1 MAPTATATATAT
13 SSSDASEGPVM
24 RLINKR
30 LRALRKKL
38 NRITQMEESISQ
50 GKTLNKEQQEV
61 LRSKPSVLVLIE
73 ELDKLRAPLSAA
85 VSEEITLAT
94 THHLHHHNQAPPD
107 QNEVAGAPEEEE
119 AKKLEDL
126 VNLLYFGSLFDV
138 KSQNELASIML
149 TRTHERGCCLV
160 YDTVTDESTDLLCDK
175 DLDLI
180 SELWTMMVS
189 RPADSSLSHKN
200 ALERCVEHAKL
211 WLANSDQP
219 IASNCNVSYAGLREK
234 LKKIMGSNY
243 FTITPEMVAPVEA
256 ASAAA
261 AGNYG
266 AFQVAADTEQKEEDA
281 SNIKEQESAV
291 NDQSEQPKD
300 ESVTEGELVQGQQ
313 EQGYTQVEG
322 GRSKRDYQ
330 QQYVPRGTHQNQRG
344 HRGARRGHSNAPR
357 GGRGGG
363 GGYSNGRYESYDN
376 SGGNGYQRSH
386 YNNRGRGRGGG
397 GGNGHSYNNNN
408 NQDSNVTV
416 AERTQTVRRNAPKM
430 VSLNSGPVSSFAPRL
445 SLIDSDTLLPLSS
458 FSSFNPIC
466 SGKLSLLADGKSC
479 GPVQW
484 FLEVKLR
491 KKGCCFRRSGVLRM
505 CNNQDLGWD
514 SDKDLETEI
523 LEFMK
528 NSDKPGM
535 FPSKK
540 DLIRSER
547 FDLVERIVNQ
557 GGWLS
562 MGWDLDEQQ
571 EEEVRVKENV
581 VLGDLPIEKQLRNL
595 SSNASYSRE
604 EVDGKNESGIE
615 GILTRLEKERNLSL
629 GINLSGKG
637 ESNGAMYDDITLNG
651 SPPRSSIIVTASEFQ
666 DVDASRSSGEY
677 GQSRYQEAKPVS
689 GNNSSTSETWRTW
702 SMRRA
707 GFTDE
712 DFEAAEISSS
722 SLVGLKKD
730 DTNKDSNGKDKTAS
744 YSEDINTT
752 HIKSRLQNLQS
763 ELSSVLQ
770 SLRSP
775 PPDEVGTSKD
785 SEIKSGNLENLN
797 DDWEFK
803 ENEIIYAQN
812 KLRSTRAKLAVLEG
826 KMSMAIIDAQ
836 RIVREKQRKIDHAR
850 RALRLLRTASIVWPN
865 SASEVLLTGSFDGW
879 STQQRKMKK
888 AQNGVSSLT
897 LKLYPGKYQ
906 IKFIV
911 DGQWKVDP
919 LRPIVTCDGYENNLL
934 IIS

>member
-24 RLINKR
+24 GLINKR

-94 THHLHHHNQAPPD
+94 THHHHHHNQAPPD
-107 QNEVAGAPEEEE
+107 QNEVADAPEEEE

-189 RPADSSLSHKN
+189 RPADSFLSHKN

-281 SNIKEQESAV
+281 SNIKEQEPAV

-408 NQDSNVTV
+408 NQDSN
-416 AERTQTVRRNAPKM
+416 RTQTVRRNAPKM

-879 STQQRKMKK
+879 STQRKMKK

>member
-1 MAPTATATATAT
+1 
-13 SSSDASEGPVM
+13 
-24 RLINKR
+24 
-30 LRALRKKL
+30 
-38 NRITQMEESISQ
+38 
-50 GKTLNKEQQEV
+50 
-61 LRSKPSVLVLIE
+61 
-73 ELDKLRAPLSAA
+73 
-85 VSEEITLAT
+85 
-94 THHLHHHNQAPPD
+94 
-107 QNEVAGAPEEEE
+107 
-119 AKKLEDL
+119 
-126 VNLLYFGSLFDV
+126 
-138 KSQNELASIML
+138 
-149 TRTHERGCCLV
+149 
-160 YDTVTDESTDLLCDK
+160 
-175 DLDLI
+175 
-180 SELWTMMVS
+180 
-189 RPADSSLSHKN
+189 
-200 ALERCVEHAKL
+200 
-211 WLANSDQP
+211 
-219 IASNCNVSYAGLREK
+219 
-234 LKKIMGSNY
+234 
-243 FTITPEMVAPVEA
+243 
-256 ASAAA
+256 
-261 AGNYG
+261 
-266 AFQVAADTEQKEEDA
+266 
-281 SNIKEQESAV
+281 
-291 NDQSEQPKD
+291 
-300 ESVTEGELVQGQQ
+300 
-313 EQGYTQVEG
+313 
-322 GRSKRDYQ
+322 
-330 QQYVPRGTHQNQRG
+330 
-344 HRGARRGHSNAPR
+344 
-357 GGRGGG
+357 
-363 GGYSNGRYESYDN
+363 
-376 SGGNGYQRSH
+376 
-386 YNNRGRGRGGG
+386 
-397 GGNGHSYNNNN
+397 
-408 NQDSNVTV
+408 
-416 AERTQTVRRNAPKM
+416 M
-430 VSLNSGPVSSFAPRL
+430 VSLNSGPVSSFAYMN

-458 FSSFNPIC
+458 FSAFNPIC

-528 NSDKPGM
+528 NSEKPGM

-571 EEEVRVKENV
+571 EEEVRVKEKNV
-581 VLGDLPIEKQLRNL
+581 VLGDLPIEKQLHNL
-595 SSNASYSRE
+595 SSNASSSRE

-651 SPPRSSIIVTASEFQ
+651 SLPRSSIIVTASEFQ
-666 DVDASRSSGEY
+666 EVDGSRSSGEY

-775 PPDEVGTSKD
+775 PDEVVTSKD

-879 STQQRKMKK
+879 STQRKMKK
-888 AQNGVSSLT
+888 AQNGVFSLS

-906 IKFIV
+906 IKFVV

>member
-1 MAPTATATATAT
+1 MI
-13 SSSDASEGPVM
+13 E
-24 RLINKR
+24 
-30 LRALRKKL
+30 
-38 NRITQMEESISQ
+38 NRTES
-50 GKTLNKEQQEV
+50 
-61 LRSKPSVLVLIE
+61 
-73 ELDKLRAPLSAA
+73 
-85 VSEEITLAT
+85 
-94 THHLHHHNQAPPD
+94 
-107 QNEVAGAPEEEE
+107 
-119 AKKLEDL
+119 
-126 VNLLYFGSLFDV
+126 
-138 KSQNELASIML
+138 
-149 TRTHERGCCLV
+149 
-160 YDTVTDESTDLLCDK
+160 
-175 DLDLI
+175 
-180 SELWTMMVS
+180 
-189 RPADSSLSHKN
+189 
-200 ALERCVEHAKL
+200 
-211 WLANSDQP
+211 
-219 IASNCNVSYAGLREK
+219 
-234 LKKIMGSNY
+234 
-243 FTITPEMVAPVEA
+243 
-256 ASAAA
+256 
-261 AGNYG
+261 
-266 AFQVAADTEQKEEDA
+266 
-281 SNIKEQESAV
+281 
-291 NDQSEQPKD
+291 
-300 ESVTEGELVQGQQ
+300 
-313 EQGYTQVEG
+313 
-322 GRSKRDYQ
+322 
-330 QQYVPRGTHQNQRG
+330 
-344 HRGARRGHSNAPR
+344 
-357 GGRGGG
+357 
-363 GGYSNGRYESYDN
+363 
-376 SGGNGYQRSH
+376 
-386 YNNRGRGRGGG
+386 
-397 GGNGHSYNNNN
+397 
-408 NQDSNVTV
+408 
-416 AERTQTVRRNAPKM
+416 VRRNAPKM
-430 VSLNSGPVSSFAPRL
+430 VSLNSGPVSSFAPRI

-458 FSSFNPIC
+458 LSTFNPVY
-466 SGKLSLLADGKSC
+466 SGKSNLLAADRNGC

-491 KKGCCFRRSGVLRM
+491 KKGCCFRRSSGVLRRM
-505 CNNQDLGWD
+505 CSSNQDLGWD

-571 EEEVRVKENV
+571 EEEEEEDKHEEV
-581 VLGDLPIEKQLRNL
+581 VLQNGVSHDGAFDL
-595 SSNASYSRE
+595 SSNPSSLRE
-604 EVDGKNESGIE
+604 EVVGKNESGIE

-637 ESNGAMYDDITLNG
+637 GEINGDVSTNG
-651 SPPRSSIIVTASEFQ
+651 SVPWNSMIVTASEIQ
-666 DVDASRSSGEY
+666 ELDGSRSSGEY
-677 GQSRYQEAKPVS
+677 GQSRYQEAKS
-689 GNNSSTSETWRTW
+689 GLNDSSTSETWRTW

-722 SLVGLKKD
+722 SLVGVKKD
-730 DTNKDSNGKDKTAS
+730 DTNKDSGGKDKTES
-744 YSEDINTT
+744 HSEDINTT

-775 PPDEVGTSKD
+775 PPDEVVARKD
-785 SEIKSGNLENLN
+785 SETNSENLENLN

-879 STQQRKMKK
+879 STQRKMKK
-888 AQNGVSSLT
+888 AQNGVFSLA

-911 DGQWKVDP
+911 DGQWRVDP

>member
-1 MAPTATATATAT
+1 
-13 SSSDASEGPVM
+13 
-24 RLINKR
+24 
-30 LRALRKKL
+30 
-38 NRITQMEESISQ
+38 
-50 GKTLNKEQQEV
+50 
-61 LRSKPSVLVLIE
+61 
-73 ELDKLRAPLSAA
+73 
-85 VSEEITLAT
+85 
-94 THHLHHHNQAPPD
+94 
-107 QNEVAGAPEEEE
+107 
-119 AKKLEDL
+119 
-126 VNLLYFGSLFDV
+126 
-138 KSQNELASIML
+138 
-149 TRTHERGCCLV
+149 
-160 YDTVTDESTDLLCDK
+160 
-175 DLDLI
+175 
-180 SELWTMMVS
+180 
-189 RPADSSLSHKN
+189 
-200 ALERCVEHAKL
+200 
-211 WLANSDQP
+211 
-219 IASNCNVSYAGLREK
+219 
-234 LKKIMGSNY
+234 
-243 FTITPEMVAPVEA
+243 
-256 ASAAA
+256 
-261 AGNYG
+261 
-266 AFQVAADTEQKEEDA
+266 
-281 SNIKEQESAV
+281 
-291 NDQSEQPKD
+291 
-300 ESVTEGELVQGQQ
+300 
-313 EQGYTQVEG
+313 
-322 GRSKRDYQ
+322 
-330 QQYVPRGTHQNQRG
+330 
-344 HRGARRGHSNAPR
+344 
-357 GGRGGG
+357 
-363 GGYSNGRYESYDN
+363 
-376 SGGNGYQRSH
+376 
-386 YNNRGRGRGGG
+386 
-397 GGNGHSYNNNN
+397 
-408 NQDSNVTV
+408 
-416 AERTQTVRRNAPKM
+416 M
-430 VSLNSGPVSSFAPRL
+430 VSLNSGPVSSFAPRI

-458 FSSFNPIC
+458 FNPNR
-466 SGKLSLLADGKSC
+466 LAGDRKIC

-491 KKGCCFRRSGVLRM
+491 NKGCCFRRSSGVLTM
-505 CNNQDLGWD
+505 CNNNNQDLGWD

-523 LEFMK
+523 LEFMT

-540 DLIRSER
+540 DLIRSGR

-562 MGWDLDEQQ
+562 MGWDLDEEE
-571 EEEVRVKENV
+571 EEEVKQEEV
-581 VLGDLPIEKQLRNL
+581 VLHNL
-595 SSNASYSRE
+595 SSNASSSRE
-604 EVDGKNESGIE
+604 EVVGEDESGIE

-637 ESNGAMYDDITLNG
+637 GEINGDVSSNGSVPWDSMIM
-651 SPPRSSIIVTASEFQ
+651 TASEFQ
-666 DVDASRSSGEY
+666 ELDGSASSGEY
-677 GQSRYQEAKPVS
+677 GQNRYQEAKSVS
-689 GNNSSTSETWRTW
+689 GNRDLNDLSTSETWRTW

-730 DTNKDSNGKDKTAS
+730 DTDKDSGGKDKTAS

-775 PPDEVGTSKD
+775 PPDEVVARKD
-785 SEIKSGNLENLN
+785 SETNSENLENLN

-879 STQQRKMKK
+879 STQRKMKK
-888 AQNGVSSLT
+888 AQNGVFSLS

-906 IKFIV
+906 VKFIV

-919 LRPIVTCDGYENNLL
+919 LRPIVTCDGHENNLL

>member
-24 RLINKR
+24 GLINKR

>member
-1 MAPTATATATAT
+1 MAPTATATATA
-13 SSSDASEGPVM
+13 SSDASEGPVM
-24 RLINKR
+24 GLINKR

-50 GKTLNKEQQEV
+50 GKILNKEQQEV
-61 LRSKPSVLVLIE
+61 LRSKPSVLILIE

-94 THHLHHHNQAPPD
+94 THHHHNQAP
-107 QNEVAGAPEEEE
+107 VADAPEEEE
-119 AKKLEDL
+119 AKTLEDL

-189 RPADSSLSHKN
+189 RPADSFLSHKN

-211 WLANSDQP
+211 WLASSDQP

-256 ASAAA
+256 AAAA

-266 AFQVAADTEQKEEDA
+266 SYQVPADTEQKEEDA
-281 SNIKEQESAV
+281 SNFKEQESAV

-300 ESVTEGELVQGQQ
+300 ESVTEGEVVQGQQ

-363 GGYSNGRYESYDN
+363 GGGYSNGRYESYDN

-397 GGNGHSYNNNN
+397 GGNGHSYNNN
-408 NQDSNVTV
+408 QDSNVTDRLI
-416 AERTQTVRRNAPKM
+416 EKRTETVRRNAPKM
-430 VSLNSGPVSSFAPRL
+430 VSLNSGPVSSFAYMN

-458 FSSFNPIC
+458 FSTFNPIC

-581 VLGDLPIEKQLRNL
+581 VLGDLPIEKQLHNL
-595 SSNASYSRE
+595 SSNASSSRE

-651 SPPRSSIIVTASEFQ
+651 SLPRSSIIVRASEFQ
-666 DVDASRSSGEY
+666 EVDGSRSSGEY

-775 PPDEVGTSKD
+775 PDEVVTSKD

-879 STQQRKMKK
+879 STQRKMKK
-888 AQNGVSSLT
+888 AQNGVFSLS

-906 IKFIV
+906 IKFVV